1 MTDFAIR
8 LSDRPGELARVAT
21 ALARY
26 GVNVKSLAALA
37 VDGNALVHILPDEAD
52 AARAALAAND
62 IAFEETEVVSVLLEN
77 HAGEVARV
85 AATLANAKVNLRAIY
100 VTGIVDNL
108 VELAIVADD
117 AQKVRDALGEG

>member
-8 LSDRPGELARVAT
+8 LTHRPGELARVAT

-52 AARAALAAND
+52 AARAALKAND
-62 IAFEETEVVSVLLEN
+62 IAFEETEVVTVLLEN
-77 HAGEVARV
+77 RAGEVARL
-85 AATLANAKVNLRAIY
+85 AARLGEAKVNLRAIY

-108 VELAIVADD
+108 VELALIADD
-117 AQKVRDALGEG
+117 ADKARQAIER